1 MSAEDLHP
9 NPPWKDIEW
18 LESKEARVIRMMAE
32 FVAPETQLINK
43 GFTDTVVFFGS
54 ARTSL
59 SEPDCLAATEIARRL
74 SEWAITPRAE
84 GGGARD
90 DGSQR
95 FHVCTGAGP
104 GIMEASNKGAYEAEA
119 GNIGLGIEL
128 PFEPGINKWVSP
140 DLGFQFKYFAMRKFW
155 FVYPAKAILVFP
167 GGFGTLDELFEVL
180 TLIQTGK
187 ISKKLPIILWNT
199 ENWKRLID
207 WDLLI
212 ETGMISPGDMD
223 LLHFSSDVDEVVS
236 LLLEHLGSLPEVV
249 PSAP

>member
-1 MSAEDLHP
+1 
-9 NPPWKDIEW
+9 
-18 LESKEARVIRMMAE
+18 
-32 FVAPETQLINK
+32 
-43 GFTDTVVFFGS
+43 
-54 ARTSL
+54 
-59 SEPDCLAATEIARRL
+59 
-74 SEWAITPRAE
+74 
-84 GGGARD
+84 
-90 DGSQR
+90 
-95 FHVCTGAGP
+95 
-104 GIMEASNKGAYEAEA
+104 
-119 GNIGLGIEL
+119 
-128 PFEPGINKWVSP
+128 
-140 DLGFQFKYFAMRKFW
+140 MRKFW

-249 PSAP
+249 PRAP